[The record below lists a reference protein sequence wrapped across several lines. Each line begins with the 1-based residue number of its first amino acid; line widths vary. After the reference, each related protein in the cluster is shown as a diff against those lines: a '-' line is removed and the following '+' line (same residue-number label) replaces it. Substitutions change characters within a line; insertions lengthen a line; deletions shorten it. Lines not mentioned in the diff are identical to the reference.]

1 MQPTTPSL
9 LAATPPMGW
18 NSWNSFGA
26 QVRESDI
33 LAAAERLVALGL
45 ADIGYDTVVID
56 DGWEAPQR
64 SGGRLAWN
72 TQTFPAGIP
81 ALAAQIHEMGLKFGI
96 YSCAGTRTC
105 LGLPSSFG
113 YEEIDALTF
122 AEWGVDFLKYDFC
135 FFPHFLGGRSAYER
149 MGRALRATGR
159 PILFSICNWG
169 MHESTTWARHAG
181 GHLWRTTGDIKDC
194 WHSIYDIG
202 FRKQKDLA
210 HFAGPGGWND
220 PDMLVVGMCGRGN
233 AEVIAGSEGQG
244 CSDDEYRSH
253 FALWCLQ
260 CAPLIIGAD
269 LRRIAPRHLDIL
281 KQERLIAVNQDP
293 LGLQARM
300 IYYHRNIQ
308 VWAKPCADGSV
319 VVGFFNVGSDAE
331 SRCPVLF
338 DSLGFPPAIPVSACD
353 VPTGNPLG
361 SFEVFYESGSI
372 PSHGCE
378 VVRLTVA

>member
-1 MQPTTPSL
+1 
-9 LAATPPMGW
+9 
-18 NSWNSFGA
+18 
-26 QVRESDI
+26 
-33 LAAAERLVALGL
+33 
-45 ADIGYDTVVID
+45 
-56 DGWEAPQR
+56 
-64 SGGRLAWN
+64 
-72 TQTFPAGIP
+72 
-81 ALAAQIHEMGLKFGI
+81 MGLKFGI

-105 LGLPSSFG
+105 LGLPSSYG

-135 FFPHFLGGRSAYER
+135 FFPHAIGGQASYER

-159 PILFSICNWG
+159 PILYSICNWG
-169 MHESTTWARHAG
+169 MEESTTWARHAG
-181 GHLWRTTGDIKDC
+181 GHLWRTTFDIKDN

-210 HFAGPGGWND
+210 PFAGPGGWND

-233 AEVIAGSEGQG
+233 AEVIEGSEGQG

-269 LRRIAPRHLDIL
+269 LRTIAPQHLDIL

-293 LGLQARM
+293 LGIQARM
-300 IYYHRNIQ
+300 IYFHRNTQ
-308 VWAKPCADGSV
+308 VWTKPCTDGSV
-319 VVGFFNVGSDAE
+319 VVGFFNVGSGAE
-331 SRCPVLF
+331 SQCPVLF
-338 DSLGFPPAIPVSACD
+338 DSLGFPPATPVTACD
-353 VPTGNPLG
+353 VPTGSPLG
-361 SFEVFYESGSI
+361 TFEVFYESRSI

-378 VVRLTVA
+378 VVRLAVA